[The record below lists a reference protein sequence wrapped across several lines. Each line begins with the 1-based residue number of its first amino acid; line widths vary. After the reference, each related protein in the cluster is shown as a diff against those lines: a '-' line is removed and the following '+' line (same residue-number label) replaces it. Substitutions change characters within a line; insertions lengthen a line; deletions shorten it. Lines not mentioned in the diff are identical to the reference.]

1 MIERLW
7 HRLTYRLERWIVRGA
22 QYRLLLVAAG
32 IGLISIAGGAMV
44 LWWGTGFGDFGEA
57 VWWAFLRLTDPGY
70 LGDDVGAVNR
80 ALSTVLTVAGY
91 VVFLGALVAVMT
103 QWLDARME
111 RLEAGLTPVARN
123 DHVLVLGWTNRT
135 ESLVEEL
142 LRSEGRV
149 RRFLRRHGAREL
161 HVVVLAR
168 EVNAARAQDLR
179 DAVGEAWDERKV
191 TLRSGSAIRME
202 HLARVDYRNA
212 AAVIIPGSEF
222 EATGSAAGDIRTLK
236 TLLSLA
242 AEPEDG
248 HAGEEPGELPYTVA
262 ELFDSRKAGVA
273 RRAYPGELEVLA
285 SDAVISRLLAQNVR
299 HPGLSEVYGPILS
312 HEEGAEIYLRE
323 APELAGHAVESL
335 AAAFPHGLL
344 LGVVRR
350 EGGDYRP
357 HLNPPAGFET
367 REDDRYVVLAA
378 TYERAAAEGRP
389 RSPPPERGST
399 GGYETSAGERHVL
412 LLGWNRRAPALLAE
426 FGTYADERYD
436 VQVVST
442 VAAERRRQA
451 IEHHGGLTEGV
462 RVRHTE
468 ADYTDPVDLV
478 TLGPAGFDAIVMLG
492 SDRLK
497 AEEESDARTV
507 VGSLLLQ
514 EMLPEDGRLEGGGP
528 TLLMELLDPEN
539 VPLVDRSRSEVIIS
553 PMVLSHMLA
562 HMALRRELRAVFE
575 ELFTAGGA
583 EITFRPLAAYGLE
596 TESALPFSAVRRAA
610 AAEGETALGIRT
622 AAGGIVLAPPDDTR
636 ATGEP
641 STQVVTMVTYG

>member
-1 MIERLW
+1 M
-7 HRLTYRLERWIVRGA
+7 
-22 QYRLLLVAAG
+22 
-32 IGLISIAGGAMV
+32 
-44 LWWGTGFGDFGEA
+44 LWWGTGFGDLGEA

-80 ALSTVLTVAGY
+80 TLSTLLTVAGY
-91 VVFLGALVAVMT
+91 VIFLGALVAVMT
-103 QWLDARME
+103 QWLNARMA

-142 LRSEGRV
+142 LLSEGRV
-149 RRFLRRHGAREL
+149 RRFLRRHGARDL

-168 EVNAARAQDLR
+168 EVDAARAQDLR

-191 TLRSGSAIRME
+191 TLRSGSPIRME

-212 AAVIIPGSEF
+212 AAVILPGSEF
-222 EATGSAAGDIRTLK
+222 EAIGAASSDIRTLK

-242 AEPEDG
+242 SEPEDG
-248 HAGEEPGELPYTVA
+248 YRGEEPGVLPYTVA
-262 ELFDSRKAGVA
+262 ELFDSRNAGVA

-299 HPGLSEVYGPILS
+299 HPGLSQVYGPILS
-312 HEEGAEIYLRE
+312 HREGAEIYLRE
-323 APELAGHAVESL
+323 APELARMPFEAI
-335 AAAFPHGLL
+335 APAFPRGVL

-350 EGGDYRP
+350 GAEGHRP

-367 REDDRYVVLAA
+367 LPGDRYAVLADS
-378 TYERAAAEGRP
+378 YEHAAADGRP
-389 RSPPPERGST
+389 RSSPVERGRP
-399 GGYETSAGERHVL
+399 GGHETSAGERHVL

-426 FGTYADERYD
+426 FGTYSDERHQ

-442 VAAERRRQA
+442 APAARREQA
-451 IEHHGGLTEGV
+451 IEHHWGV
-462 RVRHTE
+462 SAGVHVRHTE
-468 ADYTDPVDLV
+468 ADFTDPADL
-478 TLGPAGFDAIVMLG
+478 TALGPAGFDAIVMLG

-514 EMLPEDGRLEGGGP
+514 ELLPERRGFDGGGP
-528 TLLMELLDPEN
+528 TLVMELLDPEN
-539 VPLVDRSRSEVIIS
+539 VPLVDESRAEVIIS

-575 ELFTAGGA
+575 ELFTVGGA

-596 TESALPFSAVRRAA
+596 TESPLPFSAVRRAA
-610 AAEGETALGIRT
+610 TAEGETALGIRT
-622 AAGGIVLAPPDDTR
+622 PEAGVVLAPSKDFHV
-636 ATGEP
+636 TGAP
-641 STQVVTMVTYG
+641 STQVVTLVTYG